1 MVLLMQRRT
10 RKVANYQE
18 LKSQLEEIIIQ
29 LEDVELEIDKATSLY
44 KEGQKII
51 VKLEKYLD
59 EAKQKFEVINKS

>member
-1 MVLLMQRRT
+1 
-10 RKVANYQE
+10 VANYQE

>member
-1 MVLLMQRRT
+1 MQRRT